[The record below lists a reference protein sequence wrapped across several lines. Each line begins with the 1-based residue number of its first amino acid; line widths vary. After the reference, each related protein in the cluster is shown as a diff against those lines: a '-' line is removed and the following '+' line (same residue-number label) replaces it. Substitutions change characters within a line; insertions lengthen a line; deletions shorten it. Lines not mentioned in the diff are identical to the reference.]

1 MSDEQDKQEILRL
14 LKEHPGEA
22 LDVNY
27 IAKATKLAWFKVYR
41 ILSEIVFTEISQ
53 KHRHL
58 INDLS
63 VFPEMTT
70 KGLIFR
76 PKPLEEVA

>member
-1 MSDEQDKQEILRL
+1 MSDEADKQLILKL

-27 IAKATKLAWFKVYR
+27 IAKETGLSWFKVYR
-41 ILSEIVFTEISQ
+41 ILSEIVFLEISQ
-53 KHRHL
+53 KHTHL

-76 PKPLEEVA
+76 PQRAKEVA

>member
-1 MSDEQDKQEILRL
+1 MSDEQEKQAVLKILR
-14 LKEHPGEA
+14 EHPGEG

-27 IAKATKLAWFKVYR
+27 IAKETGLSWFKVYR
-41 ILSEIVFTEISQ
+41 ILSEIVFSEISE

-70 KGLIFR
+70 KGLLFR
-76 PKPLEEVA
+76 PQPAKEVA